1 MTAWYLEDTLCGRGT
16 RIYVIYWHASIGL
29 ATLSDTASQEFIVS
43 AAKSRDELIYVGAN
57 VLGWV
62 AS

>member
-1 MTAWYLEDTLCGRGT
+1 M
-16 RIYVIYWHASIGL
+16 RIYVIYWYASIGL

-62 AS
+62 A